1 MLFLSWLLGY
11 IICIAVYIIWLK
23 YFCKDDIETKR
34 SIFENTIVYVLMLSA
49 LSWLAIGFMIF
60 LLIFIAVLFIMSG
73 LVSLIGTPFKKLL
86 NYIIFSKNERD

>member
-34 SIFENTIVYVLMLSA
+34 SIFENTIVDVLILSA

-60 LLIFIAVLFIMSG
+60 LLIFIAVLFIISG
-73 LVSLIGTPFKKLL
+73 LVNLIGTPFKKLL
-86 NYIIFSKNERD
+86 NYIIFSKNERN

>member
-34 SIFENTIVYVLMLSA
+34 SIFENTIVDVLMLSA

-60 LLIFIAVLFIMSG
+60 LLIFIAVLFIISG
-73 LVSLIGTPFKKLL
+73 LVNLIGTPFKKLL
-86 NYIIFSKNERD
+86 NYIIFSKNERN

>member
-34 SIFENTIVYVLMLSA
+34 SIFENTIVDVLMLSA

-60 LLIFIAVLFIMSG
+60 LLIFIAVLFIISG
-73 LVSLIGTPFKKLL
+73 LVNLIGTLFK
-86 NYIIFSKNERD
+86 NYLTI

>member
-34 SIFENTIVYVLMLSA
+34 SIFENTIVDVLMLSA

-60 LLIFIAVLFIMSG
+60 LLIFIAVIFIIGS
-73 LVSLIGTPFKKLL
+73 LVSLIGTPFKKLI
-86 NYIIFSKNERD
+86 NYIIFDKNERD

>member
-23 YFCKDDIETKR
+23 YFCDGDVESKR
-34 SIFENTIVYVLMLSA
+34 NIFENTVVDVLMFSA

-60 LLIFIAVLFIMSG
+60 LLIFIAAIFIIGS
-73 LVSLIGTPFKKLL
+73 LVSLIETPFKKLI
-86 NYIIFSKNERD
+86 NYIIFDKNERN